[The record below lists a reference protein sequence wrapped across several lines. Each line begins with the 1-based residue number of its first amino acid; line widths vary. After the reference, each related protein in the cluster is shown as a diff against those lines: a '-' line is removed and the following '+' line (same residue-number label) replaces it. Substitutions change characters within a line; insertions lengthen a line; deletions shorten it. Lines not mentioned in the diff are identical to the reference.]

1 MKKEK
6 KEAIIQEIYFHLFL
20 NRPKKKRSIKIKS

>member
-20 NRPKKKRSIKIKS
+20 NRPKKKEVLK